1 MEISPLPARAGS
13 GQTAMNKIIYPV
25 FAALMLT
32 GCMSG
37 TTGMKLSESHP
48 ANPAAVEGSDSPLT
62 PFLMADTN
70 LVVMTTASTNAPES
84 GHEQHAKP
92 EAKTPQKHEHN

>member
-13 GQTAMNKIIYPV
+13 GQTAMNKIIFPI
-25 FAALMLT
+25 FAALALT

-37 TTGMKLSESHP
+37 TTAMKLSESHP
-48 ANPAAVEGSDSPLT
+48 ANPAAAQASDPPLT

-70 LVVMTTASTNAPES
+70 LVVMTATSTNAPEA

-92 EAKTPQKHEHN
+92 QPETPHKHE